1 MAGRVLGGVPET
13 ALWTLRNRA
22 EEAAR
27 PDSYLHDPEAVRL
40 YRTLQTEHGEDFDR
54 FGKPSQSHPL
64 RALVVD
70 DTIRSFLAEH
80 PRGPV
85 VALGEGLQTTYWR
98 LGRPDAAWYS
108 IDVPEMVDIQQQLLP
123 GEEAIKRIARSALD
137 QAWLDEVPTGPA
149 MVTAEGLFMYLPKDE
164 VHRLIA
170 DLAAHFPGGRLLYD
184 SIPGWFSAM
193 TLKGKVKL
201 SDRYVAPAMPTTQTI
216 SEAARLPDLIPG
228 VDSARDLMLPL
239 GRGNWA
245 SPALRVVANAPVLRD
260 HRPSVTLLTFAGSDP
275 DGDLAWSRTQGIPSW
290 TPTRDGRSLYTTTL
304 PGPEPTNARTLPTVV
319 FEAGAGATRSCWALV
334 QPLVAELTRA
344 VAYDRSGLGRSAADP
359 AGPTLTRMADDLND
373 LLDQLDKLDG
383 SRRDGPG
390 GSYVLVG
397 HSDGGPIV
405 RLATSRRPERIAGLV
420 LVDPTDE
427 AAEVMYDPRFRR
439 VQRAFIDGGLLL
451 AHARLLRFL
460 SHSKIQSVPPD
471 VRRDLLADA
480 YTPQVMATW
489 REQARTY
496 LDDVA
501 TWRTDPPELGDIP
514 VIVISA
520 TKPGDGPAKKIR
532 ASVNAAHVYRATQ
545 SPHGRHVLAEDSG
558 HDIPYNDPQ
567 LVAAEIRR
575 LITRQL

>member
-1 MAGRVLGGVPET
+1 MAGRTLGGVPET

-27 PDSYLHDPEAVRL
+27 PDSYFHDPEAIRL
-40 YRTLQTEHGEDFDR
+40 YRTLQAEHAEDFDR

-70 DTIRSFLAEH
+70 DTIRSFLAKH
-80 PRGPV
+80 PLGPV

-98 LGRPDAAWYS
+98 LGRPDVVWYS
-108 IDVPEMVDIQQQLLP
+108 IDVPEMVEIQQQFLP
-123 GEEAIKRIARSALD
+123 HEDAITRIARSALD
-137 QAWLDEVPTGPA
+137 RAWLDEVPAGPA

-164 VHRLIA
+164 VHALIT
-170 DLAAHFPGGRLLYD
+170 DLAVHFPGGQLLYD
-184 SIPGWFSAM
+184 SIPGWFSAL
-193 TLKGKVKL
+193 TLTGKARL
-201 SDRYVAPAMPTTQTI
+201 SDRYVAPAMPTAQTV
-216 SEAARLPDLIPG
+216 SESARLPDLIPG
-228 VDSARDLMLPL
+228 VASARDLMLPP
-239 GRGNWA
+239 GRGPWA
-245 SPALRVVANAPVLRD
+245 NPALHVVANAPLIRD
-260 HRPSVTLLTFAGSDP
+260 QRPSITLLTFSGSGA

-290 TPTRDGRSLYTTTL
+290 APTRDGRSLYTTTL

-319 FEAGAGATRSCWALV
+319 FEAGAGASRSCWALV
-334 QPLVAELTRA
+334 QPMVAELTRA
-344 VAYDRSGLGRSAADP
+344 VAYDRSGLGRSAPDP
-359 AGPTLTRMADDLND
+359 AGPALTRMADDLND

-383 SRRDGPG
+383 SHRDGPG

-405 RLATSRRPERIAGLV
+405 RLAASRRLERIAGLV

-460 SHSKIQSVPPD
+460 SRSKLQSVPPD
-471 VRRDLLADA
+471 VRRDLLAEA
-480 YTPQVMATW
+480 YVPQMMATW
-489 REQARTY
+489 REHARTY

-514 VIVISA
+514 VTVISA
-520 TKPGDGPAKKIR
+520 TKPSEGPGKAIR
-532 ASVNAAHVYRATQ
+532 ASVNAAHAYRATQ
-545 SPHGRHVLAEDSG
+545 SPLGRHVLAEDSG
-558 HDIPYNDPQ
+558 HDIPYSDPQ
-567 LVAAEIRR
+567 LIAAEIRR
-575 LITRQL
+575 LITRQE

>member
-27 PDSYLHDPEAVRL
+27 PDSYFHDPQAVRL
-40 YRTLQTEHGEDFDR
+40 YGILQAEYEEDFGR

-80 PRGPV
+80 PHGPV

-98 LGRPDAAWYS
+98 LGRPEVAWYS
-108 IDVPEMVDIQQQLLP
+108 VDVPEMVEIQRQLLP
-123 GEEAIKRIARSALD
+123 PEEAIRRIARSALD
-137 QAWLDEVPTGPA
+137 RTWLDEVPAGPA

-164 VHRLIA
+164 VHALVA

-184 SIPGWFSAM
+184 SIPGWSSAM
-193 TLKGKVKL
+193 TLKGKAKL
-201 SDRYVAPAMPTTQTI
+201 SDRYVAPAMPTAQTV
-216 SEAARLPDLIPG
+216 SESTRLPDLIPG
-228 VDSARDLMLPL
+228 VASARDLMLPP
-239 GRGNWA
+239 GRGSWA
-245 SPALRVVANAPVLRD
+245 SPALRAFANAPLVRD
-260 HRPSVTLLTFAGSDP
+260 QRPSITLLTFSGSGA
-275 DGDLAWSRTQGIPSW
+275 DGGLAWSRTQGIPSW

-344 VAYDRSGLGRSAADP
+344 VAYDRSGLGRSAPDP

-405 RLATSRRPERIAGLV
+405 RLATSRRPERIVGLV

-427 AAEVMYDPRFRR
+427 AAEVMYEPWFRR

-460 SHSKIQSVPPD
+460 SQSKIQSVPPD

-489 REQARTY
+489 RQHARTY

-514 VIVISA
+514 VTVISA
-520 TKPGDGPAKKIR
+520 TKPRDGLAKKVR
-532 ASVNAAHVYRATQ
+532 ASVNAAHAYRATQ
-545 SPHGRHVLAEDSG
+545 SPHGRHILAENSG
-558 HDIPYNDPQ
+558 HDIPYRDPQ
-567 LVAAEIRR
+567 LIAAEVRR
-575 LITRQL
+575 LITGLV